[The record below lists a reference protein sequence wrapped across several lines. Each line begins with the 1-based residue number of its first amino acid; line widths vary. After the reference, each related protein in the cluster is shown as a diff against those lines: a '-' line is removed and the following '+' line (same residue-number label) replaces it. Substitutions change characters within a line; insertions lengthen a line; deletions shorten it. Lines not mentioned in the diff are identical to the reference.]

1 MTFDSGEQED
11 LTRRRLYFAL
21 FVSLAIHALLLMGR
35 GSRSVVQA
43 PPPGLLASLQ
53 PLPAAISPVPPAPSA
68 ARPPAIRRAVPPA
81 HPQATAS
88 GAPVFLASEPA
99 TPAVRA
105 AITNAMPVA
114 AAPPSSEPA
123 AAAAATPALPP
134 VAGDGPRAAEL
145 PASGLS
151 ADGLRRYRLSL
162 AAQSRRFKRYPA
174 QALAAGWV
182 GTAEIRLAIDN
193 DGRGTAELL
202 RSSGHEIL
210 DRAAQTMVEAGAQRT
225 PVPEALRG
233 KAFSVVLPVVFD
245 ISGG

>member
-1 MTFDSGEQED
+1 
-11 LTRRRLYFAL
+11 
-21 FVSLAIHALLLMGR
+21 
-35 GSRSVVQA
+35 
-43 PPPGLLASLQ
+43 
-53 PLPAAISPVPPAPSA
+53 
-68 ARPPAIRRAVPPA
+68 
-81 HPQATAS
+81 
-88 GAPVFLASEPA
+88 
-99 TPAVRA
+99 
-105 AITNAMPVA
+105 MPVA
-114 AAPPSSEPA
+114 AAPSSSEPA